1 MTSRH
6 DILISARDARALGL
20 MLGDWPRRHH
30 LEQETAEELATA
42 IAGARIVAGD
52 ELPDDVAA
60 MHSTVSYVG
69 IPDGVAE
76 TVTIVYPAQADAR
89 AGRVSVLSPIGRAL
103 LGRLVGSV
111 VDVLLPT
118 GRHFAVR
125 IVEVS
130 RRSVKDEEA
139 LALA

>member
-1 MTSRH
+1 
-6 DILISARDARALGL
+6 
-20 MLGDWPRRHH
+20 
-30 LEQETAEELATA
+30 
-42 IAGARIVAGD
+42 
-52 ELPDDVAA
+52 
-60 MHSTVSYVG
+60 
-69 IPDGVAE
+69 
-76 TVTIVYPAQADAR
+76 
-89 AGRVSVLSPIGRAL
+89 VSVLSPIGRAL

>member
-1 MTSRH
+1 
-6 DILISARDARALGL
+6 
-20 MLGDWPRRHH
+20 
-30 LEQETAEELATA
+30 
-42 IAGARIVAGD
+42 
-52 ELPDDVAA
+52 
-60 MHSTVSYVG
+60 VG